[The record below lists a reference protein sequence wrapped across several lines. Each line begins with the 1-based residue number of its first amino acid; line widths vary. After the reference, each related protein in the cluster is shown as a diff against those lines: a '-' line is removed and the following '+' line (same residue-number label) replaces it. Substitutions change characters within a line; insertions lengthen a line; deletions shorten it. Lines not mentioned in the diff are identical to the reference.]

1 MERSEL
7 VNAASK
13 AFRRYTLRNQNR
25 GRFLVA
31 HLDAEVRRWL
41 AHEKQRAWIKYQDWP
56 IDEQVAFIEQIV
68 KNYSSGWRE
77 QAQKTRQSNKA
88 RRAAVLA
95 SERQLKLDL

>member
-7 VNAASK
+7 INAATK

-25 GRFLVA
+25 GRFLVT

-56 IDEQVAFIEQIV
+56 VYEQIAFIEQIIN
-68 KNYSSGWRE
+68 NYRSRWRE
-77 QAQKTRQSNKA
+77 QAKKTRESNKA
-88 RRAAVLA
+88 RKAAILA